1 MENANRLRRTIL
13 CLLVLQLSVF
23 LFTSISAY
31 ADETSDKAAQ
41 EAITKAMDSLS
52 AQEFPQVERIAVL
65 PLRNDPDKAITDI
78 LKIAVTKTKYDI
90 ILRDDEEWAELLRN
104 IEWETRREDIMNP
117 DTVKELGGILG
128 VDALLYGTVK
138 EIDEAFI
145 RTKVRLNLNLAN
157 VQTGQ
162 LLWGEMVEG
171 EAVTS
176 YDILLLRYKWYL
188 IGLVAFIVII
198 FVVKRAM
205 RPR

>member
-1 MENANRLRRTIL
+1 MENTNRLRKTIL

-52 AQEFPQVERIAVL
+52 AQEFPEVVRIAVV

-90 ILRDDEEWAELLRN
+90 ILRDDEEWAELLKN

-188 IGLVAFIVII
+188 IGFVAFIVII

>member
-1 MENANRLRRTIL
+1 MGNTNRLRRTIL

-23 LFTSISAY
+23 LFISISAY

-41 EAITKAMDSLS
+41 EAITNAMDSLS
-52 AQEFPQVERIAVL
+52 AQEFPEVVRIAVV

-78 LKIAVTKTKYDI
+78 LKISVTKTKYDI
-90 ILRDDEEWAELLRN
+90 ILRDDEEWAELLKN

-117 DTVKELGGILG
+117 DTVQELGGILG

-188 IGLVAFIVII
+188 IGFVAFIIII
-198 FVVKRAM
+198 FVFKRAM